1 MSGRFDDN
9 IPVFVTIRWLLV
21 LPEAAPMFSVDENS
35 SSLFSF
41 LHCYHSRLI
50 IKAFLSMIWKGN
62 IPYERRTANFAAGF

>member
-50 IKAFLSMIWKGN
+50 SRLF
-62 IPYERRTANFAAGF
+62 YQ